1 MKTAMPTE
9 MEIAEHMKAVFLG
22 IKRDGEQVIAQ
33 FFMANPLLHIMAA
46 VRLALLQAGPEEH
59 YEVFLNGLKKILDND
74 AQSA

>member
-9 MEIAEHMKAVFLG
+9 MEVAEHVKAVFLG
-22 IKRDGEQVIAQ
+22 IKRDGEQVIAG

-46 VRLALLQAGPEEH
+46 VRLAVLQAGPEEQ
-59 YEVFLNGLKKILDND
+59 YKVFLRGLKKILDDD